1 MRRALLLCL
10 LLPACG
16 GPTYGPSLGA
26 GIVIGPGGV
35 SVVPT
40 VSGSIGGVGVSASS
54 VIN

>member
-1 MRRALLLCL
+1 MRRALLLCVVL
-10 LLPACG
+10 SGCS
-16 GPTYGPSLGA
+16 GPSYGPSLGA

-35 SVVPT
+35 TVVPT